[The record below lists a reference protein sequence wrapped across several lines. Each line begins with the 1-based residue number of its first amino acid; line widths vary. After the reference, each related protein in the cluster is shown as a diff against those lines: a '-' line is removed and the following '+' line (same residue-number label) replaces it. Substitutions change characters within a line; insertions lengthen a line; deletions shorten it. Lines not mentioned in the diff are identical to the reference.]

1 MSDRLGSM
9 ARETG
14 TRIILTYRD
23 YEALPADGR
32 RYELHEGNLAVTP
45 APGTLHQRAVGMLYR
60 LLSQY
65 AEAHRL
71 GDVFVSPVDCILS
84 NATVV
89 QPDIVY
95 VESSRSSLVSPR
107 GIEGPPTLV
116 IEVLSPSSAL
126 IDQGIKRQLYARYG
140 IPYYWIVASKA
151 TLSPKAPS
159 GWRRVWP
166 GKRAA
171 ASHPSRTSPSFRP
184 RSCPD
189 RRLDCHVA
197 WSATWPRGVARAA
210 ERVVPSARHGR

>member
-1 MSDRLGSM
+1 MSDRLASM

-14 TRIILTYRD
+14 TRIVLTYRD

-32 RYELHEGNLAVTP
+32 RYELHEGDLAVTP

-140 IPYYWIVASKA
+140 IPYYWIVAPDGPSIEGY
-151 TLSPKAPS
+151 TLAE
-159 GWRRVWP
+159 GAFRL
-166 GKRAA
+166 AA
-171 ASHPSRTSPSFRP
+171 CLAREEGGCLPPF
-184 RSCPD
+184 PD
-189 RRLDCHVA
+189 F
-197 WSATWPRGVARAA
+197 T
-210 ERVVPSARHGR
+210 VVPASLVP